1 LNDAE
6 TITLYVVEHVDDVT
20 SSGGKRKRTLGKT
33 NATDLVDDL
42 VYETMTDCSTREFL
56 FHVVPVNVVDIESEV
71 VNAFTVLRKAQSPDG
86 ILLPPPRATLDMTA
100 DDELYN
106 HVLSWLQRKGVGWS
120 MINVASNGRD
130 FVNCITAALFP
141 LTSSMMEAMSEPHN
155 AGGPPYFSVC
165 L

>member
-1 LNDAE
+1 MVIHVSFIQVLHIYIGRTNELCISYVYSRLNKAMEKINVAITWGNWQLVEPSYKSYDVAWLRETTLRQLLAHVVGLANTRISLNDAE

-71 VNAFTVLRKAQSPDG
+71 VNAFTA
-86 ILLPPPRATLDMTA
+86 
-100 DDELYN
+100 
-106 HVLSWLQRKGVGWS
+106 
-120 MINVASNGRD
+120 
-130 FVNCITAALFP
+130 
-141 LTSSMMEAMSEPHN
+141 
-155 AGGPPYFSVC
+155 
-165 L
+165 